1 MIISHNLAAASAH
14 RKTQESARNSSSHLQ
29 KLSSGQRIDRAS
41 DDAAGLAISEKM
53 RSQIRGL
60 DQANRNIQDGIS
72 LVQTAEGGL
81 QEISAILQRQRELIV
96 QGLNDTYTNND
107 RLKIESEIQ
116 ELTDEINHISQ
127 STSYNTINLLARDDY
142 KILADRSSSS
152 TNTFLSEPP
161 TITTV
166 QKTVVYAASGT
177 PPEARHLTSNSNTSS
192 TTQTYTNTNVITP
205 ITSQDSGQG
214 YNEYNVD
221 TYTTTKTD
229 TERSVYE
236 TLAPTTD
243 PQYSAPDYW
252 YASGMNPTWF
262 GPKTLGHVY
271 GTMSEIVQVDGMMR
285 PVEYTSRSNTGTVP
299 AWDHMWFPDSDVSI
313 KRLRT
318 ILPDHSMQI
327 EYIINNGNS
336 TDTNVKLSNLVNPP
350 DHSVMTD
357 ANGLLIPYGVT
368 SINSPSGNTTYTM
381 TGTEA
386 NASITFDNSLGS
398 LTPTQLAIHNPA
410 GGQPTIN
417 FDWDVSLPSQSSLT
431 LAFKYGPFSLN
442 LDVFERTNETEV
454 STRIETTSN
463 VKIKDIDYITP
474 KLTVQAGANQGQ
486 HMDIP
491 LFNVQADALGITTMG
506 LLLPSIQEQALSRV
520 DKAISK
526 ISNIRGIY
534 GSIQNRMA
542 HALNNTSNAA
552 ENLSNTESR
561 IRDADMA
568 KEMLEYTKSN
578 ILSQAAQAMLT
589 QSNQS
594 PQSVLQ
600 LLHQ

>member
-1 MIISHNLAAASAH
+1 MIISHNLAATSAH
-14 RKTQESARNSSSHLQ
+14 RRMQENARNNSSHLQ
-29 KLSSGQRIDRAS
+29 KLSSGQRIDSAS

-53 RSQIRGL
+53 RAQIRGL

-81 QEISAILQRQRELIV
+81 QEISAILQRQKELIV

-107 RLKIESEIQ
+107 RLMIESEIQ
-116 ELTDEINHISQ
+116 ELTNEINHISQ
-127 STSYNTINLLARDDY
+127 NTSYNTINLLARDDY
-142 KILADRSSSS
+142 EILADRSSSS
-152 TNTFLSEPP
+152 TNTSLSEPP
-161 TITTV
+161 TIPTV

-177 PPEARHLTSNSNTSS
+177 PPEARHLTSISNTSS

-205 ITSQDSGQG
+205 ITSQDLRQG

-236 TLAPTTD
+236 TLALTTD

-252 YASGMNPTWF
+252 YASGMNTTWF
-262 GPKTLGHVY
+262 GPKTLGRVY
-271 GTMSEIVQVDGMMR
+271 GTMSENVEVDGMMR

-299 AWDHMWFPDSDVSI
+299 AWDHMWFPNTDVSI

-318 ILPDHSMQI
+318 ILPDNSMQI
-327 EYIINNGNS
+327 EYIINNGNP
-336 TDTNVKLSNLVNPP
+336 TDTNLKLSNLINPP
-350 DHSVMTD
+350 DNSVMTD
-357 ANGLLIPYGVT
+357 ANGLLIPNGVT
-368 SINSPSGNTTYTM
+368 SINSPSGNTYTM

-386 NASITFDNSLGS
+386 NANITFDNSLGS
-398 LTPTQLAIHNPA
+398 LSPTQLAIHNPA

-417 FDWDVSLPSQSSLT
+417 FDWDVNLPSQSSLT
-431 LAFKYGPFSLN
+431 FAFKYGPFSLN

-463 VKIKDIDYITP
+463 VEIKDIDYITP

-491 LFNVQADALGITTMG
+491 LFNVQADELGITTMG
-506 LLLPSIQEQALSRV
+506 LLPPSIQEQALSRV

-526 ISNIRGIY
+526 ISSIRGIY
-534 GSIQNRMA
+534 GAIQNRME
-542 HALNNTSNAA
+542 HALNNTSNAT
-552 ENLSNTESR
+552 ENLSNAESR

-578 ILSQAAQAMLT
+578 ILLQAAQAMLT

>member
-1 MIISHNLAAASAH
+1 MIISHNLAATSAH
-14 RKTQESARNSSSHLQ
+14 RRMQENARNNSSHLQ
-29 KLSSGQRIDRAS
+29 KLSSGQRIDSAS

-53 RSQIRGL
+53 RAQIRGL

-107 RLKIESEIQ
+107 RLMIESEIQ
-116 ELTDEINHISQ
+116 ELTNEINHISQ
-127 STSYNTINLLARDDY
+127 NTSYNTINLLARDDY
-142 KILADRSSSS
+142 EILADRSSSS
-152 TNTFLSEPP
+152 TNTSLSEPP
-161 TITTV
+161 TIPTV

-177 PPEARHLTSNSNTSS
+177 PPEARHLTSISNTSS

-205 ITSQDSGQG
+205 ITSQDLRQG

-236 TLAPTTD
+236 TLALTTD

-252 YASGMNPTWF
+252 YASGMNTTWF
-262 GPKTLGHVY
+262 GPKTLGRVY
-271 GTMSEIVQVDGMMR
+271 GTMSENVEVDGMMR

-299 AWDHMWFPDSDVSI
+299 AWDHMWFPNTDVSI

-318 ILPDHSMQI
+318 ILPDNSMQI
-327 EYIINNGNS
+327 EYIINNGNP
-336 TDTNVKLSNLVNPP
+336 TDTNLKLSNLINPP
-350 DHSVMTD
+350 DNSVMTD
-357 ANGLLIPYGVT
+357 ANGLLIPNGVT
-368 SINSPSGNTTYTM
+368 SINSPSGNTYTM

-386 NASITFDNSLGS
+386 NANITFDNSLGS
-398 LTPTQLAIHNPA
+398 LSPTQLAIHNPA

-417 FDWDVSLPSQSSLT
+417 FDWDVNLPSQSSLT
-431 LAFKYGPFSLN
+431 FAFKYGPFSLN

-463 VKIKDIDYITP
+463 VEIKDIDYITP

-491 LFNVQADALGITTMG
+491 LFNVQADELGITTMG
-506 LLLPSIQEQALSRV
+506 LLPPSIQEQALSRV

-526 ISNIRGIY
+526 ISSIRGIY
-534 GSIQNRMA
+534 GAIQNRME
-542 HALNNTSNAA
+542 HALNNTSNAT
-552 ENLSNTESR
+552 ENLSNAESR

-578 ILSQAAQAMLT
+578 ILLQAAQAMLT

>member
-1 MIISHNLAAASAH
+1 MIISHNLAATSTH
-14 RKTQESARNSSSHLQ
+14 RRIQENARNSSSHLQ
-29 KLSSGQRIDRAS
+29 KLSSGQRIDSAS

-53 RSQIRGL
+53 RAQIRGL

-81 QEISAILQRQRELIV
+81 QEISAILQRQRELVV
-96 QGLNDTYTNND
+96 QGLNDTYTTND
-107 RLKIESEIQ
+107 RQMIESEIK
-116 ELTDEINHISQ
+116 ELTNEINHISQ
-127 STSYNTINLLARDDY
+127 GTSYNTINLLARDDY
-142 KILADRSSSS
+142 EILADRSSSS
-152 TNTFLSEPP
+152 TNTSLTEPP
-161 TITTV
+161 TIPTI
-166 QKTVVYAASGT
+166 QKTVVYAPPGT
-177 PPEARHLTSNSNTSS
+177 PPEARHLISHSNTSS
-192 TTQTYTNTNVITP
+192 TTQTHTNTNVITP
-205 ITSQDSGQG
+205 ITSQDSRQG
-214 YNEYNVD
+214 YNEYSVD

-236 TLAPTTD
+236 TLAPATD

-252 YASGMNPTWF
+252 HASGTNTTWF
-262 GPKTLGHVY
+262 GPKTLGRVY
-271 GTMSEIVQVDGMMR
+271 GTMSENVEVDGMMQ
-285 PVEYTSRSNTGTVP
+285 PVQYTSRSNAGTVP
-299 AWDHMWFPDSDVSI
+299 AWDHMWFPNSEVSI
-313 KRLRT
+313 KRIRT
-318 ILPDHSMQI
+318 ILPDNSMQI
-327 EYIINNGNS
+327 EYIINNGNP
-336 TDTNVKLSNLVNPP
+336 TDTNLKLSNLINPP
-350 DHSVMTD
+350 DNSVMTD
-357 ANGLLIPYGVT
+357 ANGLLIPNGVT
-368 SINSPSGNTTYTM
+368 SINSPSGNTYTM

-398 LTPTQLAIHNPA
+398 LSPTQLAIHNPA

-417 FDWDVSLPSQSSLT
+417 FDWDVNIPSQSSLT
-431 LAFKYGPFSLN
+431 FAFKYGPFSLN

-454 STRIETTSN
+454 STRIETTTN
-463 VKIKDIDYITP
+463 VEIKDIDYITP

-491 LFNVQADALGITTMG
+491 LFNVQADELGITTMG
-506 LLLPSIQEQALSRV
+506 LLPPSIQEQALSRV

-526 ISNIRGIY
+526 ISSIRGIY
-534 GSIQNRMA
+534 GAIQNRME
-542 HALNNTSNAA
+542 HALNNTSNAT
-552 ENLSNTESR
+552 ENLSNAESR

-578 ILSQAAQAMLT
+578 ILLQAAQAMLT

>member
-1 MIISHNLAAASAH
+1 M
-14 RKTQESARNSSSHLQ
+14 QENARNNSSHLQ
-29 KLSSGQRIDRAS
+29 KLSSGQRIDSAS

-53 RSQIRGL
+53 RAQIRGL

-81 QEISAILQRQRELIV
+81 QEISAILQRQKELIV

-107 RLKIESEIQ
+107 RLMIESEIQ
-116 ELTDEINHISQ
+116 ELTNEINHISQ
-127 STSYNTINLLARDDY
+127 NTSYNTINLLARDDY
-142 KILADRSSSS
+142 EILADRSSSS
-152 TNTFLSEPP
+152 TNTSLSEPP
-161 TITTV
+161 TIPTV

-177 PPEARHLTSNSNTSS
+177 PPEARHLTSISNTSS

-205 ITSQDSGQG
+205 ITSQDLRQG

-236 TLAPTTD
+236 TLALTTD

-252 YASGMNPTWF
+252 YASGMNTTWF
-262 GPKTLGHVY
+262 GPKTLGRVY
-271 GTMSEIVQVDGMMR
+271 GTMSENVEVDGMMR

-299 AWDHMWFPDSDVSI
+299 AWDHMWFPNTDVSI

-318 ILPDHSMQI
+318 ILPDNSMQI
-327 EYIINNGNS
+327 EYIINNGNP
-336 TDTNVKLSNLVNPP
+336 TDTNLKLSNLINPP
-350 DHSVMTD
+350 DNSVMTD
-357 ANGLLIPYGVT
+357 ANGLLIPNGVT
-368 SINSPSGNTTYTM
+368 SINSPSGNTYTM

-386 NASITFDNSLGS
+386 NANITFDNSLGS
-398 LTPTQLAIHNPA
+398 LSPTQLAIHNPA

-417 FDWDVSLPSQSSLT
+417 FDWDVNLPSQSSLT
-431 LAFKYGPFSLN
+431 FAFKYGPFSLN

-463 VKIKDIDYITP
+463 VEIKDIDYITP

-491 LFNVQADALGITTMG
+491 LFNVQADELGITTMG
-506 LLLPSIQEQALSRV
+506 LLPPSIQEQALSRV

-526 ISNIRGIY
+526 ISSIRGIY
-534 GSIQNRMA
+534 GAIQNRME
-542 HALNNTSNAA
+542 HALNNTSNAT
-552 ENLSNTESR
+552 ENLSNAESR

-578 ILSQAAQAMLT
+578 ILLQAAQAMLT